1 MFLSNTT
8 IGTQNWNFKI
18 YLKRWNETS
27 AMHMEKII
35 YITVESLL
43 SEATTLIG
51 LMYLDNNYSNR
62 YHLQTASGAMPIQ
75 SDNQMGLLD

>member
-27 AMHMEKII
+27 SMRMRKMIF
-35 YITVESLL
+35 ITVEPLL
-43 SEATTLIG
+43 LAAITIFDLR
-51 LMYLDNNYSNR
+51 YLDNNYSNV
-62 YHLQTASGAMPIQ
+62 YHLQTASRAMTIQ
-75 SDNQMGLLD
+75 PDNQMCLLD